1 MFKTE
6 IKQYLFKSL
15 SLDNNLFSLYLIG
28 ISFQLPLKI
37 KENGA
42 LLLEAFLDIL
52 LPKILSSFTKYIFDT
67 FFRKIMIIFLSLGIE
82 FYINSRKDSLNTFK
96 YFYR

>member
-1 MFKTE
+1 MTTTKTTE
-6 IKQYLFKSL
+6 ADDYNYGHLVPTK
-15 SLDNNLFSLYLIG
+15 G

-37 KENGA
+37 KENGLA

-67 FFRKIMIIFLSLGIE
+67 FFSQDYDNFFIVGDRILYKF
-82 FYINSRKDSLNTFK
+82 
-96 YFYR
+96 

>member
-15 SLDNNLFSLYLIG
+15 SLDSNLFSLYLIG

-42 LLLEAFLDIL
+42 ILLEAFLDIL

-67 FFRKIMIIFLSLGIE
+67 IFSQHYDNFFIVGDRILYKF
-82 FYINSRKDSLNTFK
+82 
-96 YFYR
+96 